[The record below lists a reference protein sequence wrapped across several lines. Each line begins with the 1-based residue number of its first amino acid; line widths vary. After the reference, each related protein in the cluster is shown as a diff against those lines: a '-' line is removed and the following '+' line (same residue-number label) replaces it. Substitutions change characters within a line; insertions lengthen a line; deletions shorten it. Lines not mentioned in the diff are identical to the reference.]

1 MKRTSP
7 FIRLQISDDS
17 KDSLARE
24 SRRHN
29 LSQTELASLL
39 VEWLVIQPP
48 VVQATVL
55 NNIKN
60 DMEDQLA
67 EMLRSLAASKG
78 LVNESGEVTV
88 RPAGPPARSSPAGRK
103 PRKAAAK

>member
-1 MKRTSP
+1 MKRSSP
-7 FIRLQISDDS
+7 FIRLQIADDS

-24 SRRHN
+24 SRRHG
-29 LSQTELASLL
+29 LSQTELASRL
-39 VEWLVIQPP
+39 VEWLVQQPP

-67 EMLRSLAASKG
+67 EMLRGLAVSKG
-78 LVNESGEVTV
+78 LVGADG
-88 RPAGPPARSSPAGRK
+88 PAAGGRLAQAGGRARK
-103 PRKAAAK
+103 K

>member
-1 MKRTSP
+1 MKSSAP
-7 FIRLQISDDS
+7 FIRLQIADDS

-24 SRRHN
+24 ARRHG
-29 LSQTELASLL
+29 LSQTELASRL
-39 VEWLVIQPP
+39 VEWLVKQQS

-67 EMLRSLAASKG
+67 EMLRSLAVSRG
-78 LVNESGEVTV
+78 LAGDAADA
-88 RPAGPPARSSPAGRK
+88 PAPAAGRK
-103 PRKAAAK
+103 PRDGKKRRAGAAK

>member
-1 MKRTSP
+1 MKRSSP
-7 FIRLQISDDS
+7 FIRLQIADDS

-24 SRRHN
+24 ARRHG
-29 LSQTELASLL
+29 LSQTELASRL
-39 VEWLVIQPP
+39 VEWVVQQES

-67 EMLRSLAASKG
+67 EMLRSMAISNGIVTGGEPDNASSAPGLKRAA
-78 LVNESGEVTV
+78 
-88 RPAGPPARSSPAGRK
+88 AGRK
-103 PRKAAAK
+103 ARSTAK

>member
-1 MKRTSP
+1 MKRSSP
-7 FIRLQISDDS
+7 FIRLQIADDS
-17 KDSLARE
+17 KDTLARE
-24 SRRHN
+24 SRRHG

-39 VEWLVIQPP
+39 VEWLVQQPP

-67 EMLRSLAASKG
+67 EMLRGLAASKG
-78 LVNESGEVTV
+78 LTGDAS
-88 RPAGPPARSSPAGRK
+88 PARPPGQRSPVTGTAR
-103 PRKAAAK
+103 